1 MNRLLYQLSYAAMW
15 SKDFGTAEISFIIVS
30 EQAVIVKTFFR
41 FFDGIFGNTSSEVKI
56 HGFSQEMSAFLHRRR
71 RLCGAGAALAG
82 VQPYQHVRGGRGV
95 LLLIGQLGLVQPVLP
110 WPLRAVIGAGII
122 TMVELAAGL
131 LVNQHYQIW
140 DYRGRPGN
148 FLGQICPAF
157 TLLWIPV
164 ALMAMGLYRWLDW
177 RLDRMLGV

>member
-1 MNRLLYQLSYAAMW
+1 MFAA
-15 SKDFGTAEISFIIVS
+15 G
-30 EQAVIVKTFFR
+30 
-41 FFDGIFGNTSSEVKI
+41 
-56 HGFSQEMSAFLHRRR
+56 
-71 RLCGAGAALAG
+71 G
-82 VQPYQHVRGGRGV
+82 VCF
-95 LLLIGQLGLVQPVLP
+95 LLIGQLGQVQPVLP
-110 WPLRAVIGAGII
+110 WPFRAVIGAGII

>member
-1 MNRLLYQLSYAAMW
+1 MRYASERLSL
-15 SKDFGTAEISFIIVS
+15 
-30 EQAVIVKTFFR
+30 FR
-41 FFDGIFGNTSSEVKI
+41 TVFV
-56 HGFSQEMSAFLHRRR
+56 QV
-71 RLCGAGAALAG
+71 AALLLFAAG
-82 VQPYQHVRGGRGV
+82 GV
-95 LLLIGQLGLVQPVLP
+95 CFLLIGQLGLVKPVLP
-110 WPLRAVIGAGII
+110 WPLREVIGAGII

>member
-1 MNRLLYQLSYAAMW
+1 MDHM
-15 SKDFGTAEISFIIVS
+15 E
-30 EQAVIVKTFFR
+30 
-41 FFDGIFGNTSSEVKI
+41 
-56 HGFSQEMSAFLHRRR
+56 RRQNEELMEAR
-71 RLCGAGAALAG
+71 RLRR
-82 VQPYQHVRGGRGV
+82 QEQKRK
-95 LLLIGQLGLVQPVLP
+95 LLMRQRV
-110 WPLRAVIGAGII
+110 
-122 TMVELAAGL
+122 LAAGL

>member
-1 MNRLLYQLSYAAMW
+1 M
-15 SKDFGTAEISFIIVS
+15 
-30 EQAVIVKTFFR
+30 
-41 FFDGIFGNTSSEVKI
+41 DGIKHSGRFAEMERLVNDYFNCHIAPVMSKTRTDLIRNQGEEMKEYSTSLGGILSMMA
-56 HGFSQEMSAFLHRRR
+56 SSAQPMSD
-71 RLCGAGAALAG
+71 
-82 VQPYQHVRGGRGV
+82 PYQTLKVTGEWNSKTTEDY
-95 LLLIGQLGLVQPVLP
+95 IE
-110 WPLRAVIGAGII
+110 
-122 TMVELAAGL
+122 MCKM